1 MTLDLFA
8 PADQAQPPRTERLG
22 EGTVVLRGYAL
33 AWVERLLPEL
43 RGVLQ
48 AAPFRRMVTPGGFT
62 MSVALSNCGA
72 LGWTTD
78 LGGYRYSPFD
88 PRTGRAWPALPAAMR
103 ELAVAAAA
111 EAGFADFEPDACLVN
126 RYLPGAKMALHQD
139 RNEHDYRAPVVSV
152 SLGLPALFQ
161 LGGLIRAERPRR
173 VPLLHG
179 DVMVWGGVDRLRFHG
194 VLPLA
199 EGSHSVMG
207 AQRINFTLR
216 KAG

>member
-8 PADQAQPPRTERLG
+8 PEDQVQPPRSERLG

-43 RGVLQ
+43 RGVLK
-48 AAPFRRMVTPGGFT
+48 AAPFRRMVTPGGFCL
-62 MSVALSNCGA
+62 SVALSNCGA

-78 LGGYRYSPFD
+78 LDGYRYSPID
-88 PRTGRAWPALPAAMR
+88 PRSGKAWPGLPAAMR

-111 EAGFADFEPDACLVN
+111 EAGFAGFEPDACLVN
-126 RYLPGAKMALHQD
+126 RYVPGAKMGLHQD
-139 RNEHDYRAPVVSV
+139 RNERDYRAPVVSV
-152 SLGLPALFQ
+152 SLGLPALFL
-161 LGGLIRAERPRR
+161 LGGLSRSERPRR

-179 DVMVWGGVDRLRFHG
+179 DVMVWGGIDRLRFHG
-194 VLPLA
+194 VLPL
-199 EGSHSVMG
+199 EDGSHPLMG